1 VSKPTI
7 APRIWQPPPAPGL
20 EGRWRATARPAD
32 LALLP
37 VPGSGPEDVAVDHD
51 GRFVVG
57 LDDGRICR
65 LSPDGR
71 LIETV
76 ADTGGRPLGIEHR
89 HDGVLVVCDARRGL
103 LLVDPEAGRIE
114 PLVDSVDGQPLRFTN
129 NATLHPD
136 GSVLFTDSSRRFGI
150 DDFKADLLEHSCT
163 GRLLRWR
170 DGDVEVLLDGLA
182 FANGVTLTHG
192 GDAVL
197 VAETAAYRITRLWL
211 DGERAGQQETLV
223 DNLPGFPDNLSTGP
237 TGTVWVALPS
247 RRDATLDRLLPRH
260 PLLRRAVWALPDAVQ
275 PQASR
280 DVLAIGLDED
290 GAVRHVVHGPG
301 DRFHYVTGLREHA
314 GELLLGSLVEGAMA
328 RIAVPAA

>member
-1 VSKPTI
+1 
-7 APRIWQPPPAPGL
+7 
-20 EGRWRATARPAD
+20 
-32 LALLP
+32 

-51 GRFVVG
+51 GRLVVG

-71 LIETV
+71 LIEVV

-89 HDGVLVVCDARRGL
+89 DDGTLVVCDAQRGL
-103 LLVDPEAGRIE
+103 LLVDPATGGVE
-114 PLVDSVDGQPLRFTN
+114 PLVERVDGRPLTFTN

-136 GSVLFTDSSRRFGI
+136 GSVLFTDASRRFGLEH
-150 DDFKADLLEHSCT
+150 FKADLLEHAAT

-182 FANGVTLTHG
+182 FANGVTLTHD

-197 VAETAAYRITRLWL
+197 VVETAAYRVTRFWL
-211 DGERAGQQETLV
+211 AGERAGVREVLI

-237 TGTVWVALPS
+237 TGTVWLALPS

-260 PLLRRAVWALPDAVQ
+260 PLLRRAVWALPDALQ

-280 DVLAIGLDED
+280 DVLVVGFDAD
-290 GAVRHVVHGPG
+290 GRVTHTLHTPG
-301 DRFHYVTGLREHA
+301 DRFHYVTGVREHD
-314 GELLLGSLVEGAMA
+314 GHLLLGSLVEGAMA
-328 RIAVPAA
+328 RVQLAS